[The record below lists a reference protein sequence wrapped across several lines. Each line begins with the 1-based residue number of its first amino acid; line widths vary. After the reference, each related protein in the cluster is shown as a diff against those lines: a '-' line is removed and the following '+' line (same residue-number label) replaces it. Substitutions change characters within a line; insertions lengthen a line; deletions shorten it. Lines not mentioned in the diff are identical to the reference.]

1 MNKVSFLSRFI
12 TEGRV
17 SFFWQS
23 VFFLFGTFLT
33 WVYVWRYENMDT
45 VGLIMMIFVIPL
57 VSMMPFFIY
66 YICQQL
72 PALNN
77 VKPFMRYVAS
87 LFSLELIFLTI
98 YAISLLL
105 GMSKMSFKDYIIWR
119 ADEAAILLFN
129 SSVICAAVC
138 ACGVEMLYDYSYN
151 NSHISVDDIL
161 DDVFIDKKDDD
172 NQ

>member
-1 MNKVSFLSRFI
+1 MNKVNFLSRFI
-12 TEGRV
+12 TQGRV

-33 WVYVWRYENMDT
+33 WVYIWMYENMDA
-45 VGLIMMIFVIPL
+45 VGLVMMIFVIPL
-57 VSMMPFFIY
+57 VSIMPFFIY

-77 VKPFMRYVAS
+77 VKPFVRYVAS
-87 LFSLELIFLTI
+87 LFGLELIFLTI

-129 SSVICAAVC
+129 SSVICAAVL
-138 ACGVEMLYDYSYN
+138 ACGVEMLYDNFYN
-151 NSHISVDDIL
+151 NTNISADNVL
-161 DDVFIDKKDDD
+161 DDTFMDRKDDD
-172 NQ
+172 N